1 MILKQVGLILLVSL
15 AMWLT
20 SCATIMSGTE
30 QTITITSTP
39 PGARVSVGH
48 QQSFTPVSV
57 IIPKGIDIPIE
68 VSQGP
73 DRRVVALNREIDPV
87 FWLNFIPP
95 LWPGFIIDAVSGAIT
110 HYTPNVVHIDF
121 RADPPSSYVH
131 TVHYKP

>member
-110 HYTPNVVHIDF
+110 RYTPNVVHIDF